1 MPNPDVW
8 KNLLHS
14 KLSTFSTLI
23 FAGLVKNAG
32 KTTALNAINALFPDE
47 CLGLTSLGYDG
58 ETRDVIYRH
67 PKPSISV
74 RPGQIVLTAKR
85 FLPNTPKSYDILE
98 TWGNHPQFGPWLILK
113 ITAPGDFRMAG
124 PSTLSELAEGISRL
138 RNYGA
143 HRIHVDGAL
152 NRLSHISVT
161 SMANTEEAVAFD
173 SLQELS
179 RREKIERNANQ
190 DVALVLSTSA
200 ALGNTLKEV
209 TERTLHILELFE
221 LPSFLRSTPVPF
233 LNSGP
238 DQALA
243 LRQNAYFHQGS
254 WSLLP
259 TFLWNQSL
267 IDLIP
272 AHVDL
277 IYLKGAF
284 TDRIYLALRAAER
297 LPSQFIVRTPAHVL
311 LSPTLWNS
319 LKSRGI
325 EVTLL
330 DSPPLAILTL
340 SPWHPKT
347 PIPTEQMAEA
357 LLPYLKIPMV
367 DMLRQEVWLP

>member
-1 MPNPDVW
+1 MPNSDVW
-8 KNLLHS
+8 EILLRS

-32 KTTALNAINALFPDE
+32 KTTALNAINTLFPDE
-47 CLGLTSLGYDG
+47 CLGLTSVGYDG
-58 ETRDVIYRH
+58 ETQDAIYCH

-85 FLPNTPKSYDILE
+85 FLPNTSKSYDILE
-98 TWGNHPQFGPWLILK
+98 TWGNHPQFGSWLILK

-124 PSTLSELAEGISRL
+124 PSTLSELTEGISRL
-138 RNYGA
+138 RYYGA

-152 NRLSHISVT
+152 NRLSHISLT
-161 SMANTEEAVAFD
+161 SIANTEEAVAFG

-179 RREKIERNANQ
+179 RNPGI
-190 DVALVLSTSA
+190 VLSTSA

-209 TERTLHILELFE
+209 TEHTLHILELFE
-221 LPSFLRSTPVPF
+221 LPSLLRSTPTLF
-233 LNSGP
+233 FKSGL
-238 DQALA
+238 DQALS
-243 LRQNAYFHQGS
+243 LQQNAYFHQGS

-267 IDLIP
+267 EVLIP
-272 AHVDL
+272 AHADS

-284 TDRIYLALRAAER
+284 TDTIYLALRAAER
-297 LPSQFIVRTPAHVL
+297 LPCQFIVRNPAHVL
-311 LSPTLWNS
+311 LSPTIWNG

-330 DSPPLAILTL
+330 DSPHLAILTL
-340 SPWHPKT
+340 CPWHPKT
-347 PIPTEQMAEA
+347 PIPTERMAKA

-367 DMLRQEVWLP
+367 DMQKQEVWLP